1 MAASS
6 FDLATY
12 FATYTSVLQRIDH
25 RAVEGMA
32 EAVFDAWRGKRTVY
46 LCGNGGNAAN
56 SMHIAADL
64 VKLTA
69 PAHGRRLRAV
79 ALGET
84 LAGLTA
90 VANDIDY
97 EQVYAEQLR
106 AFLSRHDVVI
116 GLSTSGSSP
125 NVLRAIEYAN
135 EAGAVTIG
143 ITGLG
148 GHKLRASVRFP
159 IVVTSSSVQQIEDA
173 TMVIGHLVCLIVRDR
188 VLASVGD
195 TRSMD
200 TSGAGVNVSM
210 PLATAADRAPSPRQG
225 QDLLARK
232 LGHTARAIS

>member
-1 MAASS
+1 
-6 FDLATY
+6 
-12 FATYTSVLQRIDH
+12 
-25 RAVEGMA
+25 MA
-32 EAVFDAWRGKRTVY
+32 EAVFDAWRSNQTVY

-69 PAHGRRLRAV
+69 APHGRRLRAV

-90 VANDIDY
+90 VANDIAY

-125 NVLRAIEYAN
+125 NVLRALEYAN
-135 EAGAVTIG
+135 EAGAMTMG

-148 GHKLRASVRFP
+148 GHQLRSRVRLP
-159 IVVTSSSVQQIEDA
+159 IVVASSSVQHIEDA

-188 VLASVGD
+188 VLASVDD
-195 TRSMD
+195 TRAMD
-200 TSGAGVNVSM
+200 TSVVGVSVDL
-210 PLATAADRAPSPRQG
+210 PLATAADRAPAARRTQG
-225 QDLLARK
+225 PFADK
-232 LGHTARAIS
+232 LRHATRATS